1 MADPVTAGGNLGA
14 LDAGAESRVAPRRG
28 PRWWIQQNVIRRV
41 RSYSRSVL
49 LDIVTATVAFE
60 TAACLRFLDLPAFP
74 DMKALKLLLP
84 SAVIGSLYAVI
95 SYGFGLHRRLW
106 RYASVRDL
114 LLLLDATL
122 ALAPVVLLMS
132 AFHVWPVSTM
142 PMSVLVGGFLLFAP
156 YLAGVKL
163 APRLRHSW
171 TPRPKGPV
179 TRVLIAGAGQA
190 AATLAQRLM
199 MNSVDGYRIAG
210 FVDDN
215 ESKWNR
221 GLHGRP
227 VFGPIEWIPQIVRQQ
242 SIDLVAIA
250 MPIAG
255 PERISEVIALCQRTS
270 VSIKIL
276 PSLNDTLGASARSAY
291 LRDVNVADLI
301 GRDVI
306 ALESQDTE
314 RLIAGKVV
322 LVTGAAGSIG
332 SELCRQLMRL
342 RPERLIALDTNE
354 TGLFDLVEGLRSP
367 ETSVDALIPRIGD
380 ITDEQDMDALFREGR
395 PALVFHAAAYKHVPL
410 LEDHPQQAAR
420 TNVLGTLVVSRL
432 AQRYGVERFIF
443 ISSDKAADPI
453 NVLGE
458 SKRLGELI
466 VQSLAH
472 SESGGALFS
481 AVRFGNVIGSRGSVV
496 PTFERQIEAG
506 GPVTVTVPEAT
517 RYFMT
522 IPEACGLVLLA
533 ATIAEQSSLFLLDM
547 GEPVVIADLAK
558 KMIRMK
564 GLRVDQDIPIVYT
577 GLRPGE
583 KVHER
588 LAATDERLERTR
600 YHKILQVTGMPTP
613 PAPDQVDTWMAL
625 IAERAAQSDI
635 AGLRDL
641 LAQYTRARAAAA
653 S

>member
-1 MADPVTAGGNLGA
+1 MADPVTAGGSVGA
-14 LDAGAESRVAPRRG
+14 LESGADSRQTPRRG
-28 PRWWIQQNVIRRV
+28 LRWWIQQNVVRRV
-41 RSYSRSVL
+41 RRYSRSVL

-60 TAACLRFLDLPAFP
+60 TVACLRYLDLPAFP
-74 DMKALKLLLP
+74 DMQAVRLLLP
-84 SAVIGSLYAVI
+84 SALIGALYAII
-95 SYGFGLHRRLW
+95 SYAFGLHRRLW

-132 AFHVWPVSTM
+132 AFHVWPISTM

-199 MNSVDGYRIAG
+199 MNSVDGYRIVG

-242 SIDLVAIA
+242 NIDLVAIA

-301 GRDVI
+301 GREVI

-342 RPERLIALDTNE
+342 RPGRLIALDTNE
-354 TGLFDLVEGLRSP
+354 TGLFDLVEGLRGP
-367 ETSVDALIPRIGD
+367 DTSVDALIPRIGD
-380 ITDEQDMDALFREGR
+380 ITDVQDMEALFRELR

-472 SESGGALFS
+472 DESGGALFS

-547 GEPVVIADLAK
+547 GEPVVIAELAK

-564 GLRVDQDIPIVYT
+564 GLRVDHDIPIVYT

-600 YHKILQVTGMPTP
+600 YNKILQVTGMPTP
-613 PAPDQVDTWMAL
+613 PAPEQLDAWMAV

-635 AGLRDL
+635 PGLRDL
-641 LAQYTRARAAAA
+641 LTQYARTSAAVA